1 MVPKQPK
8 QHELLLNGHG
18 ATPGTKPG
26 LTVTPIVVRT
36 IDVKNDVVTEAIL
49 NR

>member
-1 MVPKQPK
+1 
-8 QHELLLNGHG
+8 LLNGHG
-18 ATPGTKPG
+18 ATLGTMPGFM
-26 LTVTPIVVRT
+26 VTPMVVRT